1 MAKRRRKALRK
12 IAPEHS
18 DPIRIV
24 PPYAGAGAEVVAP
37 AASPQLTYRQ
47 GPLIASAEVF
57 TIFLGCCV
65 EVRAAERV
73 FRFHSDEQT
82 HPSARRIQCARLR
95 DQAWQA
101 QRYNRAFV
109 AGVGQIR
116 TGQCDSEDAAERNR
130 LQRAVSTGFSS
141 TLYFVYLPPGVKAIQ
156 GGSGSCTAFCGYHK
170 DVNGEIFYAVMPYRG
185 CSGCIGGYN
194 PLMRSL
200 QRARTN
206 SAKQSPIR
214 FPDQAGMTIPME
226 RSATFVPG
234 KPRRLAT
241 YTVQLEWFKPGE
253 SVPLRVHPSS

>member
-57 TIFLGCCV
+57 TIFLGCCL
-65 EVRAAERV
+65 EVCAAERV

-185 CSGCIGGYN
+185 CSGCIGG
-194 PLMRSL
+194 L
-200 QRARTN
+200 QPFDALTSTSSHELCEAITDPIPGPGWYDDTN
-206 SAKQSPIR
+206 GEIGDICAWQTKKIG
-214 FPDQAGMTIPME
+214 D
-226 RSATFVPG
+226 
-234 KPRRLAT
+234 